1 MSREINKLMTQKLY
15 IKTFGCQMNEYD
27 SARTADLLTRS
38 HGIERTDCPEMADV
52 LLINTCS
59 VREKAK
65 EKVFSQLGLWRQWKV
80 RRPHLVIGVG
90 GCVASQE
97 GDAIRARAPYVDLV
111 YGPRTLHRVPEMLDT
126 LKRSHRACV
135 DVSFPSVEKFDC
147 LAEPLAEGPSAYV
160 SIMEGC
166 SRYCSYCVVPYTRGE
181 EFSRPV
187 DDVLR
192 EVATLAN
199 QGVRE
204 VIFLGQN
211 VNAYRGLLRGNDGEG
226 GDIRERDARGD
237 LGLLIRHAAKITGI
251 GRIRYTTSHPARF
264 EPGLIEAHADV
275 PILVGHVH
283 LPVQSGS
290 DRVLERMNRGYASAE
305 YLALVGQ
312 LRRACPGISIGT
324 DFIVGFPGESERD
337 FEDTMALV
345 DAVGFDQSFSFIFSP
360 RPGTPAADLSDDVAL
375 AVKKRR
381 LSRLQALLATFT
393 EKISRAMVGS
403 IQHVLVERPSK
414 KDPKWMAGRT
424 ENNRVVNF
432 TADAGLLGEFVDVHI
447 TDAFRHSLRGVVIHQ

>member
-1 MSREINKLMTQKLY
+1 MTRKVY

-27 SARTADLLTRS
+27 SDRTVNLLAHS
-38 HGIERTDCPEMADV
+38 HGMERTDCPEDADV

-65 EKVFSQLGLWRQWKV
+65 EKVFSQLGLWRPWKIK
-80 RRPHLVIGVG
+80 RPQLVIGVG

-97 GDAIRARAPYVDLV
+97 GEAIRARAPFVDLI
-111 YGPRTLHRVPEMLDT
+111 YGPRTLHRVPEMLDE
-126 LKRSHRACV
+126 LKQLAQPRM
-135 DVSFPSVEKFDC
+135 DISFSEIEKFDR
-147 LAEPLAEGPSAYV
+147 LPEPLADGPVAYV

-166 SRYCSYCVVPYTRGE
+166 SRYCSYCVVPHTRGE
-181 EFSRPV
+181 EFSRTV
-187 DDVLR
+187 DEILR
-192 EVATLAN
+192 EVTTLAS

-211 VNAYRGLLRGNDGEG
+211 VNGYRGLLRNNGSGER
-226 GDIRERDARGD
+226 IHRNREHGVEAYAD
-237 LGLLIRHAAKITGI
+237 LGLLIRRTAEITGI
-251 GRIRYTTSHPARF
+251 DRIRYTTSHPARF
-264 EPGLIEAHADV
+264 DSSLIQTHADV

-290 DRVLERMNRGYASAE
+290 DRILALMNRGYTRAE
-305 YLALVGQ
+305 YLEKVAQ
-312 LRRACPGISIGT
+312 LRCARPDISIGT

-360 RPGTPAADLSDDVAL
+360 RPGTPAADLPDDVEI

-381 LSRLQALLATFT
+381 LSQLQARISALADGV
-393 EKISRAMVGS
+393 SRAMVGS
-403 IQHVLVERPSK
+403 VQNVLVERPSK
-414 KDPKWMAGRT
+414 RDPKWMAGRT
-424 ENNRVVNF
+424 ENNRIVNF
-432 TADAGLLGEFVDVHI
+432 NADPCSIGKFVDVRI
-447 TDAFRHSLRGVVIHQ
+447 TDAFRNSLRGVITHQ